1 MLPPRVLTYADT
13 EGSPLVFVD
22 AQAVTTP
29 VPPPRATA
37 KEEEE
42 MASFLPM
49 LQEYLSMGGAEAKDA
64 TIPPPIVEEYVYDLY
79 YRDIRDES
87 ATIPIGVGDGVTP
100 MTTRFRG
107 LFTPINPSDSEP
119 EDEADEDSNE
129 EDYYRN
135 DYPEDEDADEDMQDF
150 EDAYSDGEWSRSEED
165 GSEGGGAWDYR

>member
-1 MLPPRVLTYADT
+1 MLPPRVLTYADS

-49 LQEYLSMGGAEAKDA
+49 LQEYLSKAKDA

-87 ATIPIGVGDGVTP
+87 ATIPLGVGDGVTP
-100 MTTRFRG
+100 MTVGALLGFEDFSPPST
-107 LFTPINPSDSEP
+107 PSDSEP

-150 EDAYSDGEWSRSEED
+150 EDAYSDGEWSRSEE